1 MAGKPGPSSGINR
14 GRGILG
20 IERQIKNQEEKVD
33 RNISEAF
40 LDLKKLME
48 KAGEMSSTAKSIAG
62 RMKDKSKD
70 KSISDDETILFK
82 SHLLSMGV
90 GEDIEDP
97 VTRKTSANESVY
109 FRDLGRQV
117 ASFVKPLLK
126 DRGGGQI
133 PLTDLYCMVNR
144 ARGMQLISTEDLLN
158 ACLTLDQQ
166 RLGVSLV
173 TFPSGLMVVQSDDY
187 NNEEMDNEVATI
199 VQSVYE
205 VKSTGITAQELAVD
219 SGIVPSLAKQRLLS
233 AEDRGLVCRDESLQ
247 GLLFWPNLFNR
258 IQEKSQ

>member
-1 MAGKPGPSSGINR
+1 M
-14 GRGILG
+14 
-20 IERQIKNQEEKVD
+20 D

-48 KAGEMSSTAKSIAG
+48 KAGEMSSTAKSIAS
-62 RMKDKSKD
+62 RMRERSKD
-70 KSISDDETILFK
+70 RGISDDETILFK

-97 VTRKTSANESVY
+97 VTRKTSANESAY
-109 FRDLGRQV
+109 FRDLGRQIG
-117 ASFVKPLLK
+117 SFVKPRLNEIN
-126 DRGGGQI
+126 GQI

-173 TFPSGLMVVQSDDY
+173 TFPSGLMVVQSDDFSS
-187 NNEEMDNEVATI
+187 EGMDNEVATV

-205 VKSTGITAQELAVD
+205 AKNHGVSAQSFSVGA
-219 SGIVPSLAKQRLLS
+219 SIAQSLAKQRLLS
-233 AEDRGLVCRDESLQ
+233 AEERGLVCRDESLQ

-258 IQEKSQ
+258 TQESV

>member
-1 MAGKPGPSSGINR
+1 MATGGRPSNVNR
-14 GRGILG
+14 GRGIVG
-20 IERQIKNQEEKVD
+20 IERQIKNEEERVD

-48 KAGEMSSTAKSIAG
+48 KAGEMSNTAKTIAS
-62 RMKDKSKD
+62 RMRDRSKD
-70 KSISDDETILFK
+70 RGISDDETILFK

-97 VTRKTSANESVY
+97 VTRKTSANESAY
-109 FRDLGRQV
+109 FRDLGRQI
-117 ASFVKPLLK
+117 ASFVKPHLK
-126 DRGGGQI
+126 DTNGQV

-158 ACLTLDQQ
+158 ACLTLDRQK
-166 RLGVSLV
+166 LGVSLI
-173 TFPSGLMVVQSDDY
+173 TFPSGLMVVQSDDFSS
-187 NNEEMDNEVATI
+187 ESMDNEVATI

-205 VKSTGITAQELAVD
+205 AKNQGVSAQSFSVD
-219 SGIVPSLAKQRLLS
+219 SSIATSLAKQRLLS
-233 AEDRGLVCRDESLQ
+233 AEERGLLVRDESLQ

-258 IQEKSQ
+258 NEV